1 MLVTEIAKTVTN
13 ILTLSPTHFVSNIRH
28 QHRCSQFENKVK
40 KKSYRRRRPI
50 SLNSNCNIFPKMISF
65 LVFCQ
70 FLVSS
75 TFLPF
80 SQLSTF
86 DLKIFIWPETFLQN
100 KINIFLFQIWKNS
113 NYKYWKQN
121 SGWFIQILICLILF
135 SHGYGWL

>member
-1 MLVTEIAKTVTN
+1 MKRF
-13 ILTLSPTHFVSNIRH
+13 S
-28 QHRCSQFENKVK
+28 KVETAI
-40 KKSYRRRRPI
+40 STYRQPQRI

-100 KINIFLFQIWKNS
+100 KINIFLLQIWKN
-113 NYKYWKQN
+113 KQ
-121 SGWFIQILICLILF
+121 LLILETKSRINYPN
-135 SHGYGWL
+135 SHMFNIILSWLWMVIITNNDSFLAIKWSQLAPYTWLNVPT